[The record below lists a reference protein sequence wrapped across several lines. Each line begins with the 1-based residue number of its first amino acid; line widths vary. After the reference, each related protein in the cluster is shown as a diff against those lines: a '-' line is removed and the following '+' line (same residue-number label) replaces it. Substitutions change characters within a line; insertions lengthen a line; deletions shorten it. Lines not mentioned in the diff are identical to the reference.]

1 MRAVQIDIPP
11 PSVIVAARTGR
22 APSPLLIRER
32 AYPLDGGYDDPLV
45 VRARL
50 GATRALLAATAPGQV
65 AAIVATFVGD
75 LGGRLV
81 PARLGD
87 PDAMPLDVSLGTGE
101 PVLPCAGPVSVAGM
115 RLSAVLPTFVEEAR
129 AVLQRLQGDERQTQE
144 AEVDLLTG
152 LLTRRAWM
160 RRISSAREGDGV
172 AMIDLDHFKLVND
185 TAGHAAGDL
194 VLRAVGVLLRE
205 QFRGDD
211 AVCRYGGDEL
221 ACLTPGM
228 SAEALVARLD
238 DVRAAWN
245 RTRPRVG
252 QRVGLSVGVAAI
264 GPEEPSAAVR
274 SADRALYRA
283 KAAGRDRTALATPA
297 EYQSSAA

>member
-1 MRAVQIDIPP
+1 MRANHVDLPP
-11 PSVIVAARTGR
+11 PSVILAARVSTS
-22 APSPLLIRER
+22 PSPLIRER

-50 GATRALLAATAPGQV
+50 GATRALLAATTPEQV
-65 AAIVATFVGD
+65 AAILATFVGD

-81 PARLGD
+81 PARLAD
-87 PDAMPLDVSLGTGE
+87 SDAMPLDVSLGTGE
-101 PVLPCAGPVSVAGM
+101 PILPCAGPASVAGM
-115 RLSAVLPTFVEEAR
+115 RLLAVLPTFVEEAR
-129 AVLQRLQGDERQTQE
+129 AVLQRLQGDARQAHE

-205 QFRGDD
+205 HFRGDD

-228 SAEALVARLD
+228 SAQALVARLD
-238 DVRAAWN
+238 DVRAAWI

-252 QRVGLSVGVAAI
+252 QQVGLSVGVAAI
-264 GPEEPSAAVR
+264 GRDEPSAAVR

-283 KAAGRDRTALATPA
+283 KAAGRGRTELATRA
-297 EYQSSAA
+297 DDGSTGA

>member
-1 MRAVQIDIPP
+1 
-11 PSVIVAARTGR
+11 
-22 APSPLLIRER
+22 
-32 AYPLDGGYDDPLV
+32 
-45 VRARL
+45 
-50 GATRALLAATAPGQV
+50 
-65 AAIVATFVGD
+65 
-75 LGGRLV
+75 
-81 PARLGD
+81 
-87 PDAMPLDVSLGTGE
+87 MPVDVSLGTGE

-115 RLSAVLPTFVEEAR
+115 RLLAVLPTFVEEAR
-129 AVLQRLQGDERQTQE
+129 AVVQRLQGAERQTQE

-194 VLRAVGVLLRE
+194 VLRSAGVLLRE
-205 QFRGDD
+205 HFRGDD

-228 SAEALVARLD
+228 SAEALALRLD
-238 DVRAAWN
+238 DVRDAWI

-264 GPEEPSAAVR
+264 GRQDPSAAVR

-283 KAAGRDRTALATPA
+283 KAAGRDRTELAIGD
-297 EYQSSAA
+297 EFGSSAA